1 MSETPRPQ
9 TRRASGRE
17 DGREDGRAA
26 RARSTRARI
35 VTAAAELFTTAG
47 YTTTS
52 ITAIAAKAGVS
63 EPTVYYS
70 FGTKRAILTTAL
82 DLAVAGDDEPI
93 PTLQRQWVRDALT
106 DPDPLGQLHSQV
118 VGAADIYLRAAP
130 LLDVVRSAATTDPDL
145 AEVWAANLQQRLT
158 VQRVFADA
166 LARKTALRDGLIAE
180 AAADIA
186 LAVLSPETYNLL
198 VNDRGWAHQRWQDWA
213 VDALTRLLT
222 TTDRHA

>member
-1 MSETPRPQ
+1 MSEAPRTP
-9 TRRASGRE
+9 SGRVPGKKE
-17 DGREDGRAA
+17 DGRTA

-52 ITAIAAKAGVS
+52 ITAIAAKAEVS

-93 PTLQRQWVRDALT
+93 PTLERQWVRDALA
-106 DPDPLGQLHSQV
+106 DPDPLGQLRRQV
-118 VGAADIYLRAAP
+118 AGAADIYLRAAP

-158 VQRVFADA
+158 VQRVFTDA
-166 LARKTALRDGLIAE
+166 LARKTTLRDGLTAE
-180 AAADIA
+180 AAADVA
-186 LAVLSPETYNLL
+186 LAVLSPENYNLL
-198 VNDRGWAHQRWQDWA
+198 VNHRGWSHQQWQDWA

-222 TTDRHA
+222 PADGHA

>member
-1 MSETPRPQ
+1 MSETPRSR
-9 TRRASGRE
+9 TRRASG
-17 DGREDGRAA
+17 GEDGRAA

-93 PTLQRQWVRDALT
+93 PTLQRQWVRDALA
-106 DPDPLGQLHSQV
+106 DPDPLGQLRRQV
-118 VGAADIYLRAAP
+118 AGAADIYLRAAS
-130 LLDVVRSAATTDPDL
+130 LLDVVRSAAATDPDL

-166 LARKTALRDGLIAE
+166 LARKNALRDGLTTE
-180 AAADIA
+180 DAADIA
-186 LAVLSPETYNLL
+186 LATLSPETYNLL
-198 VNDRGWAHQRWQDWA
+198 VNDRGWTHQRWQDWA
-213 VDALTRLLT
+213 ADALARLLAT
-222 TTDRHA
+222 MDRQA